1 MKKLGLGKRIVLTIV
16 YYIGLVLF
24 IKLPDLRDSLRYKWE
39 KARDEIDNKLG
50 EKRF

>member
-1 MKKLGLGKRIVLTIV
+1 MKKFGKRLILNIT

-24 IKLPDLRDSLRYKWE
+24 VKFPKLRESLRTKWE